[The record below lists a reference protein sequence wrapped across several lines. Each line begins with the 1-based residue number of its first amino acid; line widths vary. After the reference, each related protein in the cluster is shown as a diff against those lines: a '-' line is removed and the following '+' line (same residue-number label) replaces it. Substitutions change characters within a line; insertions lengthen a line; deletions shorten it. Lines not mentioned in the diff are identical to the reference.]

1 MIGFKYSENTRRMGL
16 LKMKFFQYFLFF
28 GGLTF
33 FGLGNAIA
41 VKVKYV
47 GLHPWEVLNVALY
60 QHFGLTIGSWGV
72 ICGLVLI
79 IISFFVARSYISIG
93 TILNALCIGP
103 IMDFFLWLDFLPK
116 ATGTWV
122 DYLILLCGII
132 ITGIGGGMYVA
143 AGIGAGPRDGF
154 MLSLSDKTKLSVSQA
169 RIIVESLVLI
179 IGLLL
184 AGPVFIATF
193 LYTFI
198 QSPIFH
204 HSLKLFKALVE
215 SVKKKKGNT
224 QESIVL

>member
-1 MIGFKYSENTRRMGL
+1 M
-16 LKMKFFQYFLFF
+16 KMKFFQYFLFF
-28 GGLTF
+28 AGLTF

-60 QHFGLTIGSWGV
+60 QHFGLTIGTWGV
-72 ICGLVLI
+72 ICGLILI
-79 IISFFVARSYISIG
+79 FISFFVARSYISIG

-103 IMDFFLWLDFLPK
+103 IMDFFLWLDILPN
-116 ATGTWV
+116 ATGTWL
-122 DYLILLCGII
+122 DYLILLSGIM

-154 MLSLSDKTKLSVSQA
+154 MLSISDKTKLSVSQA
-169 RIIVESLVLI
+169 RIIVESIVLM

-184 AGPVFIATF
+184 GGPVFIATF

-204 HSLKLFKALVE
+204 HSLKLFKSLVE
-215 SVKKKKGNT
+215 TVKRKNSKT
-224 QESIVL
+224 QEGIVI

>member
-1 MIGFKYSENTRRMGL
+1 M
-16 LKMKFFQYFLFF
+16 KMKFFQYFLFF
-28 GGLTF
+28 AGLTF

-60 QHFGLTIGSWGV
+60 QHFGLTIGTWGV
-72 ICGLVLI
+72 ICGLILI
-79 IISFFVARSYISIG
+79 FISFFVARSYISIG

-103 IMDFFLWLDFLPK
+103 IMDFFLWLDILPK
-116 ATGTWV
+116 ATGTWL
-122 DYLILLCGII
+122 DYLILLSGIM

-154 MLSLSDKTKLSVSQA
+154 MLSISDKTKLSVSQA
-169 RIIVESLVLI
+169 RIIVESIVLM

-184 AGPVFIATF
+184 GGPVFIATF

-204 HSLKLFKALVE
+204 HSLKLFKSLVE
-215 SVKKKKGNT
+215 TVKRKNSKT
-224 QESIVL
+224 QEGIVI

>member
-1 MIGFKYSENTRRMGL
+1 M
-16 LKMKFFQYFLFF
+16 KMKFFQYFLFF
-28 GGLTF
+28 AGLTF

-60 QHFGLTIGSWGV
+60 QHFGLTIGTWGV
-72 ICGLVLI
+72 ICGLILI
-79 IISFFVARSYISIG
+79 FISFFVARSYISIG

-103 IMDFFLWLDFLPK
+103 IMDFFLWLDILPK
-116 ATGTWV
+116 ATGTWL
-122 DYLILLCGII
+122 DYLILLSGIM

-154 MLSLSDKTKLSVSQA
+154 MLSISDKTKLSVSQA
-169 RIIVESLVLI
+169 RIIVESIVLM

-184 AGPVFIATF
+184 SGPVFIATF

-204 HSLKLFKALVE
+204 HSLKLFKSLVE
-215 SVKKKKGNT
+215 TVKRKNSKT
-224 QESIVL
+224 QEGIVI

>member
-1 MIGFKYSENTRRMGL
+1 M
-16 LKMKFFQYFLFF
+16 KMKFFQYFLFF
-28 GGLTF
+28 AGLTF

-60 QHFGLTIGSWGV
+60 QHFGLTIGTWGV
-72 ICGLVLI
+72 ICGLILI
-79 IISFFVARSYISIG
+79 FISFFVARSYISIG

-103 IMDFFLWLDFLPK
+103 IMDFFLWLDILPK
-116 ATGTWV
+116 ATGTWL
-122 DYLILLCGII
+122 DYLILLSGIM

-154 MLSLSDKTKLSVSQA
+154 MLSISDKTKLSVSQA
-169 RIIVESLVLI
+169 RIIVESIVLM

-184 AGPVFIATF
+184 GGPVFIATF

-204 HSLKLFKALVE
+204 HSLKLFMSLVE
-215 SVKKKKGNT
+215 TVKRKNSKT
-224 QESIVL
+224 QEGIVI